1 MADTESLRQIAQSRA
16 PLSTWLGVLLLF
28 ALFGVI
34 VLAIIGPMPRGSDYE
49 ETRAK
54 KRMEKLKTV
63 RDEAETALNAYA
75 WVDKNKGVVR
85 IPISRAMALTTAEL
99 AKQKP
104 APAGP
109 IATPQA
115 QSPPPATSAAPAA
128 SPKPGAAQTAAS
140 PSAQAPSSPSPAAQP
155 AAIYTSFTG
164 AHHHTMNATGIPLKE
179 PAVSAVA
186 GETEQL
192 ERAYIDS
199 STRVPVLMFYTSA
212 MAWLILGTLLA
223 GFVSFKLHEPDLL
236 SNISFLTWGRVRP
249 AHMNVMVYGWA
260 SMAGM
265 GTAIWLMARLCRTVL
280 RYPLLLVAA
289 AGFWNLGVLLGV
301 GGILLGDS
309 TGYQWLEFPGYAAI
323 ILFVAYTLI
332 ASWAVLMFRFRR
344 GEQIYITQWYLLGA
358 FLWFPWL
365 YAAGQLMLF
374 VVPVQGVLQSAVG
387 WWYANNLLFLWFG
400 AIALGTAYYMIPKV
414 IGRPV
419 YSYHLATIG
428 FWTYALFSSWT
439 GMQRLVD
446 GPFPAWMITA
456 SIAAMILSM
465 IPVATVGLN
474 HHMTMQG
481 YFPLMRYSPTLR
493 FTVFGAM
500 SYTVFSVIG
509 LLISLRSVAR
519 YVNFSQT
526 SIAYSHLGL
535 YAFFTMVIFG
545 SMYYIVPRLVGREW
559 RYASLIKMHFWASA
573 YGIGLM
579 TLMLLAGGFL
589 QGADMENPSL
599 PFSETVETV
608 LPYLRGRSLAGIL
621 LTAAHFIFA
630 YHFGLMLLG
639 LGRTSTVPTFL
650 NPVEAETSGGH

>member
-1 MADTESLRQIAQSRA
+1 
-16 PLSTWLGVLLLF
+16 
-28 ALFGVI
+28 
-34 VLAIIGPMPRGSDYE
+34 
-49 ETRAK
+49 
-54 KRMEKLKTV
+54 
-63 RDEAETALNAYA
+63 
-75 WVDKNKGVVR
+75 
-85 IPISRAMALTTAEL
+85 
-99 AKQKP
+99 
-104 APAGP
+104 
-109 IATPQA
+109 
-115 QSPPPATSAAPAA
+115 
-128 SPKPGAAQTAAS
+128 
-140 PSAQAPSSPSPAAQP
+140 
-155 AAIYTSFTG
+155 
-164 AHHHTMNATGIPLKE
+164 MNPVGIPLKE
-179 PAVSAVA
+179 PSVSAAA
-186 GETEQL
+186 GDTGQL
-192 ERAYIDS
+192 ERALIDA
-199 STRVPVLMFYTSA
+199 STRVPVLIFYTSA
-212 MAWLILGTLLA
+212 VAWLILGTLLA
-223 GFVSFKLHEPDLL
+223 GFVSFKLHTPDLL
-236 SNISFLTWGRVRP
+236 SDISFLTWGRVRP

-280 RYPLLLVAA
+280 RYPLLLVAG

-309 TGYQWLEFPGYAAI
+309 TGYQWLEFPSYAAI
-323 ILFVAYTLI
+323 ILFVAYALV
-332 ASWAVLMFRFRR
+332 ASWEVLMFRFRR

-374 VVPVQGVLQSAVG
+374 VVPVQGVLQAAVG

-400 AIALGTAYYMIPKV
+400 AIGLGTAYYMIPKV

-428 FWTYALFSSWT
+428 FWSYALFSSWT

-456 SIAAMILSM
+456 RIAATILTM

-509 LLISLRSVAR
+509 VLISLRSVAR
-519 YVNFSQT
+519 YVNFTQA

-545 SMYYIVPRLVGREW
+545 SMYYIVPRLIGREW
-559 RYASLIKMHFWASA
+559 RYASLIKLHFWASA

-589 QGADMENPSL
+589 QVADMQNPTL
-599 PFSETVETV
+599 AFSESIETT

-621 LTAAHFIFA
+621 LTASHFIFA

-639 LGRTSTVPTFL
+639 LGRTSTVPTFIRSRNRECSSAARTFTPRTAAFIVTASKCAPITQRL
-650 NPVEAETSGGH
+650 ISNENGAIVEARRAITFSNGQCFSGKCAWARTSRISVRAPRRSRRALPQLAPPLLQLHRVEEQVPQHRLRRREEHQPLVRRLRKKLGVLLPQRKLARLHQPLLPQHPEDRQQHLRVRLHQRHQPLRPRRFLSLLRLRQQ